1 MDLSE
6 FVLFFRNS
14 RDSRMDFRLVEQVH
28 TGLLI
33 AIQIQSRIQ
42 LFEDAHIV
50 HYQAKILI
58 RVHSVHTGD
67 RLAEGYDPSAF
78 YPHIRPLQ

>member
-1 MDLSE
+1 MDLSK

-50 HYQAKILI
+50 HDQAKILI

-67 RLAEGYDPSAF
+67 CLQKGMILQLF
-78 YPHIRPLQ
+78 IHI